1 MDKDNME
8 RELKQEDS
16 HEIVDLV
23 ARYNTNVVS
32 SIKLSFQEDLSLVQT
47 ENSIYWIVIFV
58 RLLMASWEEVPSKYH
73 TNWNMVQP
81 VIVVVGVS
89 WNRKSPGM

>member
-47 ENSIYWIVIFV
+47 ENSIY
-58 RLLMASWEEVPSKYH
+58 
-73 TNWNMVQP
+73 
-81 VIVVVGVS
+81 
-89 WNRKSPGM
+89 

>member
-8 RELKQEDS
+8 KELKQEDS

-32 SIKLSFQEDLSLVQT
+32 RIKLSLQEDLSLVQT
-47 ENSIYWIVIFV
+47 ENSIYWIVDICQITYGFLG
-58 RLLMASWEEVPSKYH
+58 RSPSKYH
-73 TNWNMVQP
+73 TNWNMMQP